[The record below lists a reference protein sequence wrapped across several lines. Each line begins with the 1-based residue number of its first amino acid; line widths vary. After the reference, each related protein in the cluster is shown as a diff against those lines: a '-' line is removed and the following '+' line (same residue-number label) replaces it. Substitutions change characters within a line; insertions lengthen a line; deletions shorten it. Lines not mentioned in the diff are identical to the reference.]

1 MCLGK
6 WDGAPSLG
14 ERSPDRG
21 RLVDGEKGISLGE
34 APGSRPQE
42 PQTFAVSAV
51 GPAVWYQWE
60 RQAWPPEFTE

>member
-1 MCLGK
+1 M
-6 WDGAPSLG
+6 
-14 ERSPDRG
+14 
-21 RLVDGEKGISLGE
+21 DGEKGISLGE

-51 GPAVWYQWE
+51 GPAVWYQQE